1 MKRLVA
7 SLPVILVLAA
17 SGWSLSLSIK
27 PDSGSVQ
34 IRRASDWQWSPVSG
48 QQQIAPSDSFAI
60 DEAGAATIYLGSAC
74 TVLVSASSRLALGGQ
89 DADIQL
95 FLGQGQ
101 VFLKKSGA
109 SDLSS
114 ITINANGCA
123 FTPVGTA
130 AAVKITKA
138 GEPTT
143 AVLQGK
149 MRIDSPT
156 GKSVTIDA
164 GQFGTFDP
172 AGDAFKQGALP
183 ENALKALEKW
193 SGATFAAAPATEP
206 QAQVAQASTPVEQPA
221 AAPAPAVSAPAATDI
236 DSTPAINMSTIKLPP
251 DTADISQK
259 QSAPAA
265 KTPAKPKSAPAK
277 QAAVASA
284 AAPAKA
290 ENKPKTEG
298 GPEKPQW
305 EISAGSVTV
314 DDAQWTRLA
323 LGVDVPIWKFG
334 IFFDLEFFIDKDGK
348 FSDKGWRFT
357 KDAWVES
364 VTRKI
369 RYLRFGHENEPV
381 FIKVGGLDNVT
392 LGYGFVMDRFT
403 NMLHYPDQKLFG
415 VQLYLNDLS
424 PIGVTLQAIT
434 PNVMEFK
441 DKGGV
446 LGLRA
451 GLKPLKVTEI
461 PLLKGLGIAGTYA
474 RDFNE
479 YAPARKW
486 DYTLTGSKYDRDE
499 DDITDSSYW
508 YSTFGTSSFF
518 DSIRANRIAADDYD
532 TLIQH
537 RDHWAADT
545 IKSFSIAGA
554 DIGMPIITS
563 SFLNLDVYGQTA
575 FRTDNVTGWGIGAP
589 GAKLTVGPFWAQAEY
604 RHIVGQFEPGYFGAY
619 YLDERIVRYPAI
631 QVKSDVLP
639 NVSLNGVF
647 GSLGLNIVN
656 ALIISGTY
664 QYLIG
669 PDKTYSSGAFQTT
682 ARALDQRF
690 EATAGLGD
698 FIVQKIPK
706 LSKIEGYFAK
716 TNISRSYSPITGK
729 PDGFLEKTPDTY
741 YGYRLGVKIS
751 EGAALIWDAR
761 YGWKY
766 DNNQKLVPNN
776 NIIIQT
782 AVTF

>member
-1 MKRLVA
+1 MKRFAA
-7 SLPVILVLAA
+7 SLPFILVLAA
-17 SGWSLSLSIK
+17 SAFSISLSIK

-34 IRRASDWQWSPVSG
+34 IRRASDWQWSSVSG
-48 QQQIAPSDSFAI
+48 QQQIAPSDSFAV
-60 DEAGAATIYLGSAC
+60 DESGAATIYLGSAC

-89 DADIQL
+89 GADIQL

-114 ITINANGCA
+114 ITINASGCA

-236 DSTPAINMSTIKLPP
+236 DSTPAINMSNIKLPP

-284 AAPAKA
+284 VAPAKA

-357 KDAWVES
+357 KDDWVES

-381 FIKVGGLDNVT
+381 FVKVGGLDNVT

-424 PIGVTLQAIT
+424 PIGITLQAIT
-434 PNVMEFK
+434 PNVMEFN

-461 PLLKGLGIAGTYA
+461 PLLKGLVIAGTYA
-474 RDFNE
+474 RDFNQFT
-479 YAPARKW
+479 PARKW
-486 DYTLTGSKYDRDE
+486 KFKGDYRDYVAFWRN
-499 DDITDSSYW
+499 I
-508 YSTFGTSSFF
+508 GTPQN
-518 DSIRANRIAADDYD
+518 IID
-532 TLIQH
+532 TLADRGMLDTTKDLSRVDTTF
-537 RDHWAADT
+537 RDSTLA
-545 IKSFSIAGA
+545 FSVLGA
-554 DIGMPIITS
+554 DIGLPIIQS
-563 SFLNLDVYGQTA
+563 SLLNLDVYGQVA
-575 FRTDNVTGWGIGAP
+575 KRMDNVTGWGIGAP

-604 RHIVGQFEPGYFGAY
+604 RHIAGQFEPGYFGPY
-619 YLDERIVRYPAI
+619 YLDERVTRYPSPVA
-631 QVKSDVLP
+631 KSQALP
-639 NVSLNGVF
+639 IVSLNGVF